1 MELLY
6 VLIMLRYV
14 GDSKRLRSRVRQ
26 HCKGNVE
33 SSALRKTIA
42 AEMGFEIISKKR
54 PSGSRKLSA
63 EPSNA
68 EQIISAYIQSGT
80 WRVVVCSSS
89 EEARDFQ
96 WYAIDKKR
104 PYLNKYMQFWD
115 ENSEELYKNLLE
127 NLLKSAEI
135 EFESTLEV
143 STEPGVYSLWHE
155 QNPADF
161 VRDYL
166 V

>member
-1 MELLY
+1 
-6 VLIMLRYV
+6 MLRYV

-42 AEMGFEIISKKR
+42 AEMGFEIVSKKR

-80 WRVVVCSSS
+80 WRVV
-89 EEARDFQ
+89 ANGMMPFLFRK
-96 WYAIDKKR
+96 IR
-104 PYLNKYMQFWD
+104 PFVTLCKAT
-115 ENSEELYKNLLE
+115 
-127 NLLKSAEI
+127 AEI
-135 EFESTLEV
+135 QRTF
-143 STEPGVYSLWHE
+143 
-155 QNPADF
+155 
-161 VRDYL
+161 R
-166 V
+166 